1 MTNTYYV
8 APRFKGP
15 PGQDDMPYIL
25 AVGPV
30 TTSRAVKIALLADH
44 APEDREFRALTGD
57 LRRDLKRLAGGDAR
71 HECVLVPCASA
82 AESALG
88 FFAPAKRK
96 KTLVI
101 SNGRDGERAAA
112 TLAALERPVA
122 ILEKPD
128 GVAPTADEVAA
139 ALEADHDITHVWLC
153 HCETSSGL
161 INPVGEI
168 GKLVKERGKTF
179 MVDASATFGAMPLD
193 MGGDHIDV
201 LIAGPEKCLESIPGC
216 SFVVLRRELLIAGA
230 GKPHAQSHD
239 LHAQWSQQESS
250 GTFRTTPPTH
260 SFVALRQAL
269 RELEAEGG
277 IGMRRARYQRNAE
290 DLITRMRA
298 MGFVPLLADTDAGPI
313 LQTFLAPRDKKFD
326 FAAMQESLRQRGF
339 LISTGELAKRP
350 SFRASCIGQIDH
362 KVVKAF
368 SVAMEDVLKEQDVQE
383 FTPPDA

>member
-30 TTSRAVKIALLADH
+30 TTSRAVKIAMLVDM
-44 APEDREFRALTGD
+44 APDNPEFRALVSD
-57 LRRDLKRLAGGDAR
+57 LRRDVKRLAGADAA
-71 HECVLVPCASA
+71 HECVLLPSTSA
-82 AESALG
+82 VESAMG

-101 SNGRDGERAAA
+101 RNGRDGERAAA
-112 TLAALERPVA
+112 TLSALERPTA

-128 GVAPTADEVAA
+128 GVAPGVEEVAA
-139 ALEADHDITHVWLC
+139 ALNADHDISHVWMC

-168 GKLVKERGKTF
+168 GKLVKERGKIF
-179 MVDASATFGAMPLD
+179 MVDATATFGAMPLD

-201 LIAGPEKCLESIPGC
+201 LLASPERCLEGVPGC
-216 SFVVLRRELLIAGA
+216 SFVIARRDLLIAGS
-230 GKPHAQSHD
+230 GKSHVPSHD
-239 LHAQWSQQESS
+239 LHGQWTQQE
-250 GTFRTTPPTH
+250 GNGAFRTTPPTH
-260 SFVALRQAL
+260 SLIALRQAL
-269 RELEAEGG
+269 RDLETEGG

-298 MGFVPLLADTDAGPI
+298 MGFVPLLADTEAGPI
-313 LQTFLAPRDKKFD
+313 LQTFLAPRDKRYD
-326 FAAMQESLRQRGF
+326 FGAMQDSLRQRGF
-339 LISTGELAKRP
+339 MISAGELSKQQ
-350 SFRASCIGQIDH
+350 SFRVSCIGQIDH
-362 KVVKAF
+362 KVIKAF
-368 SVAMEDVLKEQDVQE
+368 SVAMEEVLKEQDVQE
-383 FTPPDA
+383 FTPHDA